1 MAKTYLA
8 TKTEVQTIATDVA
21 TIDQQLNTPTTGI
34 EARITALQTG
44 NGTVIVDNLTTSS
57 ATSALSASQ
66 GVAIKVITDG
76 LKPLNL
82 LTSTDTTKNLS
93 AAQGKVLNDKFTPID
108 NLTSTDGAKTLSAAQ
123 GKILNDFIVD
133 LQTLGTQLTATG
145 TDTLTGF
152 TAEDVAS
159 LTLTKGKWVVFGS
172 IAMNQTAN
180 EGVSEYI
187 CGVITTNPTAY
198 TTQDIFV
205 SSAGSV
211 LCRMAGGEDLA
222 VSTPVRYYSSAGS
235 TVVTL
240 RLFSSFT
247 TEAST
252 VKSTLTAVKIGI

>member
-8 TKTEVQTIATDVA
+8 TKTEVQTITTDVA

-82 LTSTDTTKNLS
+82 LTSTDTTKN
-93 AAQGKVLNDKFTPID
+93 
-108 NLTSTDGAKTLSAAQ
+108 LSAAQ

-198 TTQDIFV
+198 TTQDVFV

-211 LCRMAGGEDLA
+211 LCRMASGEDLA